1 MKKLFLILTML
12 SLAIQVSAQVT
23 GKVVDGKQNPIP
35 YVSCVL
41 LSIPD
46 STFVSGTATH
56 MDGYF
61 ELPVQQG
68 HYIIQFSYLGYK
80 TTEMEC
86 SNGDLGIVTLE
97 EDAVALQEV
106 VVKGEV
112 PLVKME
118 NNRLTYN
125 TKAILDKKIVS
136 NAHDLIR
143 ELPSVM
149 SLDGNSLSVVGATS
163 TTICISGKLSQLDMN
178 HLTDYLKSLP
188 ADEVEKVEVI
198 YNAPP
203 QWHVKGSVINVV
215 MKKKKNYTLNGQV
228 QGSWSNQHEN
238 SFDFGGT
245 VITSTP
251 KWDFDLMYKYADLR
265 NISRTETD
273 GIHTIGNTLYEISSI
288 AENFSKE
295 NRHSIYTNIG
305 YKFNDNTSLSLSYN
319 GLISPQKNSELY
331 SLNTMFSD
339 ANSINKGN
347 NNLHN
352 LALAYTSQKGI
363 SAGVEYMNYTD
374 AGTQDMEILNDGSF
388 QQTFSYWRK
397 QSIDKARAYFD
408 MSHTLKNNWILNY
421 GANYNYV
428 SNYNEQENTDI
439 QNGGENDYAKAS
451 EVNEHTA
458 IAYIGFQK
466 SFFNG
471 KLSFNA
477 SLSGELYKI
486 NDYKKKA
493 LLPNAEITFVPSNKH
508 IFQLSYNTLRT
519 YPTYWQRQDF
529 TSYSDEYTVYM
540 GNPLLK
546 PARTSNVNFTYVLKS
561 KYIFQVSYYRVNDFF
576 IEQSYQMPDELK
588 LLYKSFN
595 IDYTSNLTFTSI
607 IPVNIGKWFSSNLIL
622 SAYNERYKSN
632 DWYGYKYDRS
642 KWTGMIMANNSFTIS
657 QKPKISANLMLFYR
671 TPTIQGVWDLESNW
685 GANVGIRYSFLK
697 DNAIL
702 SLQCN
707 DVFES
712 IYPKTKVR
720 FETQNQNVSQNAYNR
735 NITLSFTYKFKGY
748 KDKGHKEVDTSRFGI
763 Q

>member
-1 MKKLFLILTML
+1 MIF
-12 SLAIQVSAQVT
+12 
-23 GKVVDGKQNPIP
+23 
-35 YVSCVL
+35 
-41 LSIPD
+41 
-46 STFVSGTATH
+46 
-56 MDGYF
+56 
-61 ELPVQQG
+61 
-68 HYIIQFSYLGYK
+68 II
-80 TTEMEC
+80 
-86 SNGDLGIVTLE
+86 
-97 EDAVALQEV
+97 
-106 VVKGEV
+106 
-112 PLVKME
+112 
-118 NNRLTYN
+118 
-125 TKAILDKKIVS
+125 
-136 NAHDLIR
+136 
-143 ELPSVM
+143 
-149 SLDGNSLSVVGATS
+149 VGQS
-163 TTICISGKLSQLDMN
+163 
-178 HLTDYLKSLP
+178 
-188 ADEVEKVEVI
+188 
-198 YNAPP
+198 
-203 QWHVKGSVINVV
+203 
-215 MKKKKNYTLNGQV
+215 
-228 QGSWSNQHEN
+228 
-238 SFDFGGT
+238 
-245 VITSTP
+245 
-251 KWDFDLMYKYADLR
+251 
-265 NISRTETD
+265 
-273 GIHTIGNTLYEISSI
+273 TLY
-288 AENFSKE
+288 FP
-295 NRHSIYTNIG
+295 
-305 YKFNDNTSLSLSYN
+305 SYN

-486 NDYKKKA
+486 NDYKKNA

-546 PARTSNVNFTYVLKS
+546 PARTSNINLTYVLKS
-561 KYIFQVSYYRVNDFF
+561 KYIFQASYYRVNDFF

-607 IPVNIGKWFSSNLIL
+607 IPVNIGKWFSSNLVL

-642 KWTGMIMANNSFTIS
+642 KWTGMVMANNSFTIS

-671 TPTIQGVWDLESNW
+671 TPTIQGIWDLESNW

-720 FETQNQNVSQNAYNR
+720 FETQNQDVSQNAYNR

>member
-1 MKKLFLILTML
+1 ML

>member
-1 MKKLFLILTML
+1 MKKFILILTML
-12 SLAIQVSAQVT
+12 NLVIQVSAQIT

-41 LSIPD
+41 HSIPD
-46 STFVSGTATH
+46 STFVSGTVTN

-80 TTEMEC
+80 TTELEC
-86 SNGDLGIVTLE
+86 TNGDLGIVTLK

-106 VVKGEV
+106 VVEGEL

-125 TKAILDKKIVS
+125 TRAILNRKIVS

-273 GIHTIGNTLYEISSI
+273 GIHTIGNILYEISSI

-374 AGTQDMEILNDGSF
+374 AGTQDMEIL
-388 QQTFSYWRK
+388 
-397 QSIDKARAYFD
+397 RAC
-408 MSHTLKNNWILNY
+408 LNF
-421 GANYNYV
+421 A
-428 SNYNEQENTDI
+428 Q
-439 QNGGENDYAKAS
+439 
-451 EVNEHTA
+451 
-458 IAYIGFQK
+458 
-466 SFFNG
+466 
-471 KLSFNA
+471 
-477 SLSGELYKI
+477 
-486 NDYKKKA
+486 
-493 LLPNAEITFVPSNKH
+493 
-508 IFQLSYNTLRT
+508 
-519 YPTYWQRQDF
+519 
-529 TSYSDEYTVYM
+529 
-540 GNPLLK
+540 
-546 PARTSNVNFTYVLKS
+546 
-561 KYIFQVSYYRVNDFF
+561 
-576 IEQSYQMPDELK
+576 
-588 LLYKSFN
+588 
-595 IDYTSNLTFTSI
+595 
-607 IPVNIGKWFSSNLIL
+607 
-622 SAYNERYKSN
+622 
-632 DWYGYKYDRS
+632 
-642 KWTGMIMANNSFTIS
+642 
-657 QKPKISANLMLFYR
+657 
-671 TPTIQGVWDLESNW
+671 
-685 GANVGIRYSFLK
+685 
-697 DNAIL
+697 
-702 SLQCN
+702 
-707 DVFES
+707 
-712 IYPKTKVR
+712 
-720 FETQNQNVSQNAYNR
+720 
-735 NITLSFTYKFKGY
+735 
-748 KDKGHKEVDTSRFGI
+748 
-763 Q
+763 

>member
-1 MKKLFLILTML
+1 ML
-12 SLAIQVSAQVT
+12 NLVIQVSAQVT
-23 GKVVDGKQNPIP
+23 GKVVDGKQSPIP

-46 STFVSGTATH
+46 STFVSGTVTN

-80 TTEMEC
+80 TTELEC
-86 SNGDLGIVTLE
+86 TNGDLGIVTLK

-106 VVKGEV
+106 VVEGEL

-125 TKAILDKKIVS
+125 TRAILNRKIVS

-178 HLTDYLKSLP
+178 HLTDYLKSVP

-198 YNAPP
+198 YKAPP

-486 NDYKKKA
+486 NDYKKNA

-546 PARTSNVNFTYVLKS
+546 PARTSNINLTYVLKS
-561 KYIFQVSYYRVNDFF
+561 KYIFQASYYRVNDFF

-607 IPVNIGKWFSSNLIL
+607 IPVNIGKWFSSNLVL

-642 KWTGMIMANNSFTIS
+642 KWTGMVMANNSFTIS

-671 TPTIQGVWDLESNW
+671 TPTIQGIWDLESNW

-720 FETQNQNVSQNAYNR
+720 FETQNQDVSQNAYNR

>member
-1 MKKLFLILTML
+1 ML
-12 SLAIQVSAQVT
+12 NLVIQVSAQVT
-23 GKVVDGKQNPIP
+23 GKVVDGKQSPIP

-46 STFVSGTATH
+46 STFVSGTVTN

-80 TTEMEC
+80 TTELEC
-86 SNGDLGIVTLE
+86 TNGDLGIVTLK

-106 VVKGEV
+106 VVEGEL

-125 TKAILDKKIVS
+125 TRAILNRKIVS

-273 GIHTIGNTLYEISSI
+273 GIHTIGNILYEISSI

-458 IAYIGFQK
+458 IAYIGFQ
-466 SFFNG
+466 SHFLMENC
-471 KLSFNA
+471 
-477 SLSGELYKI
+477 
-486 NDYKKKA
+486 
-493 LLPNAEITFVPSNKH
+493 LLMH
-508 IFQLSYNTLRT
+508 LC
-519 YPTYWQRQDF
+519 
-529 TSYSDEYTVYM
+529 
-540 GNPLLK
+540 
-546 PARTSNVNFTYVLKS
+546 
-561 KYIFQVSYYRVNDFF
+561 
-576 IEQSYQMPDELK
+576 
-588 LLYKSFN
+588 
-595 IDYTSNLTFTSI
+595 
-607 IPVNIGKWFSSNLIL
+607 PV
-622 SAYNERYKSN
+622 
-632 DWYGYKYDRS
+632 
-642 KWTGMIMANNSFTIS
+642 SFTKLMII
-657 QKPKISANLMLFYR
+657 KRTHYCLML
-671 TPTIQGVWDLESNW
+671 
-685 GANVGIRYSFLK
+685 K
-697 DNAIL
+697 
-702 SLQCN
+702 
-707 DVFES
+707 
-712 IYPKTKVR
+712 
-720 FETQNQNVSQNAYNR
+720 
-735 NITLSFTYKFKGY
+735 
-748 KDKGHKEVDTSRFGI
+748 
-763 Q
+763 

>member
-149 SLDGNSLSVVGATS
+149 SLDGNSLSVIGATN

-188 ADEVEKVEVI
+188 ADEVEKVEII

-228 QGSWSNQHEN
+228 QGNWSNQHKN
-238 SFDFGGT
+238 SFDLGGT

-273 GIHTIGNTLYEISSI
+273 GIHAIGNTLYEISSI
-288 AENFSKE
+288 AENFNKE

-305 YKFNDNTSLSLSYN
+305 YKFNDSNSLSLSYN

-439 QNGGENDYAKAS
+439 QNNGENDYAKTS
-451 EVNEHTA
+451 EVHEHTA

-471 KLSFNA
+471 KLSLNA
-477 SLSGELYKI
+477 SLSYELYKI
-486 NDYKKKA
+486 NDYKKNA
-493 LLPNAEITFVPSNKH
+493 LLPNAEITFVPSNNH

-720 FETQNQNVSQNAYNR
+720 FETQNQDVNQNAYNR

>member
-486 NDYKKKA
+486 NDYKKNA

>member
-1 MKKLFLILTML
+1 ML

-486 NDYKKKA
+486 NDYKKNA

>member
-1 MKKLFLILTML
+1 ML
-12 SLAIQVSAQVT
+12 NLVIQVSAQVT
-23 GKVVDGKQNPIP
+23 GKVVDGKQSPIP

-46 STFVSGTATH
+46 STFVSGTVTN

-80 TTEMEC
+80 TTELEC
-86 SNGDLGIVTLE
+86 TNGDLGIVTLK

-106 VVKGEV
+106 VVEGEL

-125 TKAILDKKIVS
+125 TIAILNRKIVS

-486 NDYKKKA
+486 NDYKKNA

-546 PARTSNVNFTYVLKS
+546 PARTSNINLTYVLKS
-561 KYIFQVSYYRVNDFF
+561 KYIFQASYYRVNDFF

-607 IPVNIGKWFSSNLIL
+607 IPVNIGKWFSSNLVL

-642 KWTGMIMANNSFTIS
+642 KWTGMVMANNSFTIS

-671 TPTIQGVWDLESNW
+671 TPTIQGIWDLESNW

-720 FETQNQNVSQNAYNR
+720 FETQNQDVSQNAYNR